1 MSLDVVGF
9 GALNIDKL
17 YQVNKIAKEDEEAY
31 IKDYNLSCGGSAA
44 NTIIGLSRL
53 GLKTGYI
60 GKVSNDS
67 EGNLIL
73 ENLKNEDVNINGIV
87 IGEGRTGNV
96 MGYVDLSGQRAL
108 YVDPGVND
116 LIKPEESKIE
126 YFKDIKIL
134 HLTSF
139 VGDSIKA
146 QESLLEELPAN
157 VKVSFDPGRIYAEKG
172 LEYIKK
178 ILNRTNILLVNE
190 EELKL
195 LTSHDYNT
203 FEDRIMDL
211 MDFEID
217 LIIVKRGDK
226 GCYVTNSK
234 ESHSVEAFQVK
245 CKDTTGAGDAFNAG
259 FLYGLLK
266 GKNLY
271 NSCILGNYVAACCV
285 EEIGSIKSLPYSS
298 NINDNYKLKKN
309 K

>member
-1 MSLDVVGF
+1 MSLDVVGL

-17 YQVNKIAKEDEEAY
+17 YQVNKIAKEDEQPY
-31 IKDYNLSCGGSAA
+31 IKDYTLSCGGSAA

-73 ENLKNEDVNINGIV
+73 DNLKNEDVNINGIV

-116 LIKPEESKIE
+116 LIKPEEIKIE

-195 LTSHDYNT
+195 LTSNDYNT

-271 NSCILGNYVAACCV
+271 NSCILGNFVAACCV

-298 NINDNYKLKKN
+298 NINDNYKLKK

>member
-1 MSLDVVGF
+1 MSLDVVGL

-31 IKDYNLSCGGSAA
+31 IKDYILSCGVSAA

-73 ENLKNEDVNINGIV
+73 DNLKNEDVNINGI
-87 IGEGRTGNV
+87 IIEEGRTGNV

-116 LIKPEESKIE
+116 LIKPEEIKIE

-195 LTSHDYNT
+195 LTSNDYNT

-266 GKNLY
+266 
-271 NSCILGNYVAACCV
+271 
-285 EEIGSIKSLPYSS
+285 
-298 NINDNYKLKKN
+298 
-309 K
+309 

>member
-1 MSLDVVGF
+1 MSLDVVGL

-31 IKDYNLSCGGSAA
+31 IKDYTLSCGGSAA

-73 ENLKNEDVNINGIV
+73 DNLKNEDVNINGIV

-116 LIKPEESKIE
+116 LIKPEEIKIE

-195 LTSHDYNT
+195 LTSNDYNT

-271 NSCILGNYVAACCV
+271 NSCILGNFVAACCV

-298 NINDNYKLKKN
+298 NINDNYKLKK

>member
-31 IKDYNLSCGGSAA
+31 IKDYTLSCGGSAA
-44 NTIIGLSRL
+44 NTMVGLSRL

-73 ENLKNEDVNINGIV
+73 DNLKNEDVNINGIV

-116 LIKPEESKIE
+116 LIKPEEIKIE

-195 LTSHDYNT
+195 LTSNDYNT

-271 NSCILGNYVAACCV
+271 NSCILGNFVAACCV

-298 NINDNYKLKKN
+298 NINDNYKLKK

>member
-1 MSLDVVGF
+1 MSLDVVGL

-31 IKDYNLSCGGSAA
+31 IKDYTLSCGGSAA

-60 GKVSNDS
+60 GKVSNDP

-73 ENLKNEDVNINGIV
+73 DNLKNEDVNINGI
-87 IGEGRTGNV
+87 IIEEGRTGNV

-116 LIKPEESKIE
+116 LIKPEEIKIE
-126 YFKDIKIL
+126 YLKDIKIL

>member
-31 IKDYNLSCGGSAA
+31 IKDYTLSCGGSAA

-60 GKVSNDS
+60 GKVSNDP

-73 ENLKNEDVNINGIV
+73 DNLKNEDVNINGI
-87 IGEGRTGNV
+87 IIEEGRTGNV

-116 LIKPEESKIE
+116 LIKPEEIKIE
-126 YFKDIKIL
+126 YLKDIKIL

-146 QESLLEELPAN
+146 QEELLEELPPS

-172 LEYIKK
+172 LGYIKN
-178 ILNRTNILLVNE
+178 ILERTNILLVNE
-190 EELKL
+190 EELKI
-195 LTSHDYNT
+195 LTNNYVNIL
-203 FEDRIMDL
+203 EDQIKNL
-211 MDFEID
+211 TEFEID
-217 LIIVKRGDK
+217 LIIVKRGVK
-226 GCYVTNSK
+226 GCYVTNGIK
-234 ESHSVEAFQVK
+234 SHSVEAFQVK
-245 CKDTTGAGDAFNAG
+245 CVDTTGAGDAFNAG
-259 FLYGLLK
+259 FIYGLLE
-266 GKNLY
+266 GKNIY
-271 NSCILGNYVAACCV
+271 DSCIIGNYVAACCV
-285 EEIGSIKSLPYSS
+285 EEIGSIKGLPNSS
-298 NINDNYKLKKN
+298 NINDIL
-309 K
+309 

>member
-31 IKDYNLSCGGSAA
+31 IKDYTLSCGGSAA

-60 GKVSNDS
+60 SKVSNDP

-73 ENLKNEDVNINGIV
+73 DNLKNEDVNINGI
-87 IGEGRTGNV
+87 IIEEGRTGNV

-116 LIKPEESKIE
+116 LIKPEEIKIE
-126 YFKDIKIL
+126 YLKDIKIL

-195 LTSHDYNT
+195 LTSNDYNT

-271 NSCILGNYVAACCV
+271 NSCILGNFVAACCV

-298 NINDNYKLKKN
+298 NINDNYKLKK

>member
-31 IKDYNLSCGGSAA
+31 IKDYTLSCGGSAA

-73 ENLKNEDVNINGIV
+73 DNLKNEDVNINGIV

-116 LIKPEESKIE
+116 LIKPEEIKIE

-195 LTSHDYNT
+195 LTSNDYNT

-271 NSCILGNYVAACCV
+271 NSCILGNFVAACCV

-298 NINDNYKLKKN
+298 NINDNYKLKK